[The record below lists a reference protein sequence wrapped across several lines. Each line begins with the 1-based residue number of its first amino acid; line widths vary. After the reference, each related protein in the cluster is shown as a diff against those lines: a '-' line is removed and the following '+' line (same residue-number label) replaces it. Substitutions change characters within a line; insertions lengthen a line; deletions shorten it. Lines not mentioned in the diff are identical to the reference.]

1 MTTTKVAVQPQGPLA
16 DRKFIKKKKKKK
28 KHKHNRVAGG
38 NEIVDVETSK
48 HNEESQIHEKSLL
61 NSDRKHVDC
70 DIGNTSHKP
79 KKKRK
84 KQKGSRNNE
93 IIFEGSLKHESLQ
106 KELKRANMK
115 EGYEK
120 LAAMKREPDRMRV
133 EISIQNKKVSVDR
146 QEEELEISIVVK
158 RLEQQKTSKTEA
170 NLKKQTEESLMAQDE
185 ANKLQEEA
193 MKRLG
198 EANETMGNFRR
209 LRKEAESIN
218 CQTETLSIC
227 FREERDN
234 IPDEMDA
241 LRNQQKRKLDNDS
254 TEDLLNKMK
263 RREVSA
269 ESLSRSETT
278 RLQIFVKMMSGGKT
292 IVIYTNKNDSVEQLH
307 HRIELKTK
315 IPVKETCVIY
325 IGEQDSSLHLLGRSD
340 TMYAV
345 SRMLRGDWFV
355 AINNSKEILVTLFP
369 KKRKKATCEYL
380 RILLNSSVPAA
391 LVMLFAC
398 PLEINR
404 SCAKSLINLCFD
416 SCKDLSDNQQR
427 CYSLVVLEVFR
438 LLKRICSRNKL
449 YVSCRNTLGSVLDLF
464 LGIKMHKK
472 EMEYCIESKREEFE
486 DSWKGRKKKLEKECI
501 QSLKEST
508 KKELEHVQVELKRL
522 DTERLNI
529 KLNCKWREKEWAEL
543 RDSVEELKI
552 QRKKLERQNHMLRFR
567 REDIRHENEELKNL
581 ENLKVALDDISTE
594 VVKWEMA
601 VRFEIS
607 NLEESGME
615 NYSMIHISMKYGV
628 KRSKSELEKYSD
640 AIRYMRNV
648 GYRETRLKLS
658 WCVRMIRRDMQ
669 RFEVFRRAAM
679 KIHETYIG
687 RVAHI
692 FYCGERL
699 IVWANHKLKPAKIEQ
714 DTVTCVPHRRHP
726 SMSL

>member
-1 MTTTKVAVQPQGPLA
+1 MALEDYRKECKVRTRFDTVFRWQP
-16 DRKFIKKKKKKK
+16 DRTERYKKTEICQTNPKLK
-28 KHKHNRVAGG
+28 NICFLDLEYGLTVRVKDTAL
-38 NEIVDVETSK
+38 NITA
-48 HNEESQIHEKSLL
+48 HEKEKHFRAAEEDINHKTTLL
-61 NSDRKHVDC
+61 ENEKDQLRNLHLDDLRGQKLKLLAESDGLSEEKD
-70 DIGNTSHKP
+70 
-79 KKKRK
+79 
-84 KQKGSRNNE
+84 
-93 IIFEGSLKHESLQ
+93 KHENTGLGRSYRNGL
-106 KELKRANMK
+106 R
-115 EGYEK
+115 GF
-120 LAAMKREPDRMRV
+120 
-133 EISIQNKKVSVDR
+133 
-146 QEEELEISIVVK
+146 VK
-158 RLEQQKTSKTEA
+158 RDETCGLSSDGVDGKLKEA
-170 NLKKQTEESLMAQDE
+170 ALLYNIDDE
-185 ANKLQEEA
+185 KE
-193 MKRLG
+193 
-198 EANETMGNFRR
+198 

-218 CQTETLSIC
+218 YQTETLSIC

-254 TEDLLNKMK
+254 TEDL
-263 RREVSA
+263 REVSA
-269 ESLSRSETT
+269 ESLSRFETT

-380 RILLNSSVPAA
+380 KILLNSSVPAA

-398 PLEINR
+398 PLEINK

-472 EMEYCIESKREEFE
+472 QMEYCIESKREEFE

-699 IVWANHKLKPAKIEQ
+699 IMWGSSKQETVVLKLKTWQGQKLWSKLYGFKSYIGI
-714 DTVTCVPHRRHP
+714 HP
-726 SMSL
+726 GVNKEAIS